1 MTSRQTRSSYA
12 KASGSAST
20 SNPADRAEA
29 RVSKSK
35 SKFSSVSKALAAAS
49 SNSETSKKGAK
60 PIYFWREYGS
70 PNCYLSQW
78 YASPFYAEHSPGGKE
93 IIYQTAEQYMMHRK
107 ALLFQDYTV
116 AAKIL
121 TISSPKAVKGL
132 GRKVKPFNQATWDAH
147 RSKIVEDASYYKFKF
162 GVDEGDLSVEG
173 KTLKER
179 LLETGDKEIVEAS
192 PVCRTGKK
200 KQVMRMLI

>member
-12 KASGSAST
+12 KASGSGSAST

-78 YASPFYAEHSPGGKE
+78 YASPFHAEHSPGGKE

-147 RSKIVEDASYYKFKF
+147 RSKKAI
-162 GVDEGDLSVEG
+162 
-173 KTLKER
+173 
-179 LLETGDKEIVEAS
+179 
-192 PVCRTGKK
+192 
-200 KQVMRMLI
+200 